1 MRRRSVYLVVFAL
14 AALGAGALVF
24 ATQPRT
30 ELVRARVAIAV
41 LTPISAD
48 MLELVRV
55 APADAPPNAAR
66 ALDAVVGR
74 YAAVPILAGQDVD
87 LRTLESTPGERAFG
101 FGAPLGPG
109 QVAFALPVE
118 PAAAVGGA
126 LAPGARVDVVAV
138 PNTLKSGSAG
148 AGSDAPTGTVLGSGL
163 VVLAL
168 RTTDG
173 VILRDPSAETAAGR
187 VVVPP
192 KLGAVVVAIPAARVA
207 EFATASVTST
217 FVLALSPE
225 GTAPATA
232 P

>member
-1 MRRRSVYLVVFAL
+1 MRRRSIYLVVFAV
-14 AALGAGALVF
+14 AALAAGALVYLS
-24 ATQPRT
+24 QPRT
-30 ELVRARVAIAV
+30 DIVRARADLAV

-48 MLELVRV
+48 DVELVRV
-55 APADAPPNAAR
+55 APADAPLNAAR
-66 ALDAVVGR
+66 SLDEVIGR

-87 LRTLESTPGERAFG
+87 VRLLETTPGSRAFG

-118 PAAAVGGA
+118 PSAAVGGA
-126 LAPGARVDVVAV
+126 LVPGARVDVVAV
-138 PNTLKSGSAG
+138 PTSLRTSPGGADSPSG
-148 AGSDAPTGTVLGSGL
+148 TILGQGL

-173 VILRDPSAETAAGR
+173 AILRDAEADAAAGR

-192 KLGAVVVAIPAARVA
+192 KLGAVVVAIPAARVT
-207 EFATASVTST
+207 EFATASVTSV
-217 FVLALSPE
+217 FVLALSPSVQ
-225 GTAPATA
+225 APAST